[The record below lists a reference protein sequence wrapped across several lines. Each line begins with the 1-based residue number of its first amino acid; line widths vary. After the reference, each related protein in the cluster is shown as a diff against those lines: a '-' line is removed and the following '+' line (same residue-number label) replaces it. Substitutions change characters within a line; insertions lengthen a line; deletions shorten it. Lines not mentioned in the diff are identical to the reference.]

1 MDISKY
7 TFCVMKQSDIFIELR
22 EVSYDGKLYYYDPRD
37 DDIWPVERFI
47 RQLHGKDAKI
57 EDYLYVKDVNV
68 QMDPI
73 RYFAINPQFK
83 NF

>member
-7 TFCVMKQSDIFIELR
+7 TFSVMKQSDIFIELR
-22 EVSYDGKLYYYDPRD
+22 EVSYDKKLYYYDPRD

-47 RQLHGKDAKI
+47 RELHGKDAKI

-73 RYFAINPQFK
+73 RYLAINPQFK
-83 NF
+83 NV